1 MRLLMIPI
9 GFWRLMSR
17 INQRKNMSK
26 VYFFAVVSFVEND
39 AMTEQ
44 IEAPIG
50 IAHSIGPPIKFPVA
64 KPRAMWSTIKSAG
77 IVGMSRKR

>member
-44 IEAPIG
+44 IEAPTG
-50 IAHSIGPPIKFPVA
+50 IAHSIGPPIKFPVV
-64 KPRAMWSTIKSAG
+64 KPRTVWNTIKNVG
-77 IVGMSRKR
+77 IVGTSRKR

>member
-1 MRLLMIPI
+1 MRLLMTPI

-64 KPRAMWSTIKSAG
+64 KPRTVWSTTKIVG